1 MAYSHY
7 SSISS
12 LNDILTAA
20 NYNTHSMPRANIMNN
35 EKGMSIELEV
45 PGFSRSDI
53 NVETKGSTL
62 TVTAKR
68 SDSQNEK
75 HRVREFNTQYLT
87 RSWTLPKSIDVDKIV
102 AAYDA
107 GILTLTMPYRS
118 DAVHEE
124 RRIEIG

>member
-1 MAYSHY
+1 MAYSFY
-7 SSISS
+7 KQ
-12 LNDILTAA
+12 LAYDYDIA
-20 NYNTHSMPRANIMNN
+20 RANILSND
-35 EKGMSIELEV
+35 KGMTIELEA

-53 NVETKGSTL
+53 TVESKGSTL

-68 SDSQNEK
+68 SDAPEEK
-75 HRVREFNTQYLT
+75 YRIQEFNTRSLT

-107 GILTLTMPYRS
+107 GILTLTMPYRADS
-118 DAVHEE
+118 VFET